1 LQGSRGDVSLRVP
14 RGAAL
19 ETIIGSL
26 SSTRFPNAPIAMTAA
41 SLPLTVPALIAHNAA
56 RYRDKEVIKDGEIR
70 LNWTQLN
77 QARRRVARALLAA
90 GIRKGDRVAMWAPNI
105 HEYVLATIGA
115 QSIGAIWVPLNTRFK
130 GMEAGDIL
138 RRSNTRLLFAIESF
152 LGADYVGMLEDEPLP
167 ELEKIVLL
175 RGARS
180 GLASW
185 EDFLRTGDTIS
196 DADLDRAEVSVT
208 PDDVMDLMFT
218 SGTTGKPKGALLTH
232 GQNIRVFTS
241 WGNMIG
247 LEESDSYLVVPPF
260 FHSFGYK
267 AGMLATL
274 IHGARMIPAPVFD
287 LDSLLPQIQEDRIT
301 VLPGPP
307 TLYLSLLVHP
317 RRKEFDLSSLRA
329 GVTGA
334 AVVPV
339 ELIKRMYSEL
349 GFREIYTGYGLT
361 ECCGTVSMCLKGDD
375 PETVA
380 NTSGHPIPDIEVR
393 VVDPEG
399 RELPRGQPGEI
410 IVRGFHVM
418 KGYFNDPEETAKA
431 IDKDG
436 FLHTGDVGFMD
447 ARDYITITDRIKDM
461 YIVGGFNCY
470 PAEIENMI
478 LAMPG
483 VAQVAVIGIP
493 DERQGEVGKA
503 FIIQKPGAALT
514 EAGVIAWCRE
524 HMANI
529 KVPRHVEFVDTHP
542 LNATGKVL
550 KTELREREKARRA

>member
-1 LQGSRGDVSLRVP
+1 MS
-14 RGAAL
+14 
-19 ETIIGSL
+19 
-26 SSTRFPNAPIAMTAA
+26 NA
-41 SLPLTVPALIAHNAA
+41 SLPLTVPALIEHNT
-56 RYRDKEVIKDGEIR
+56 RRWGEKEAVKDGGVR
-70 LNWTQLN
+70 LSWNALDRE
-77 QARRRVARALLAA
+77 RRRVAKALLAA
-90 GIRKGDRVAMWAPNI
+90 GIRKGDRVAVWAPNI

-130 GMEAGDIL
+130 GMEGGDVL
-138 RRSNTRLLFAIESF
+138 RRSNTRLLFAIDRF
-152 LGADYVGMLEDEPLP
+152 LGVDYVGMLEGEKLP
-167 ELEKIVLL
+167 ELEKIVAL
-175 RGARS
+175 RGARE
-180 GLASW
+180 GMAGW
-185 EDFLRTGDTIS
+185 QEFLRAGEAVS
-196 DADLDRAEVSVT
+196 DAELERASAAVT
-208 PDDVMDLMFT
+208 PGDVMDLMFT

-232 GQNIRVFTS
+232 EQNIRVFIN

-247 LEESDSYLVVPPF
+247 LEQNDSYLVVPPF

-267 AGMLATL
+267 AGMLASL

-287 LDSLLPQIQEDRIT
+287 LDALLPQIAEERIT

-317 RRKEFDLSSLRA
+317 RRKDYDLSSLRA
-329 GVTGA
+329 GITGA

-339 ELIKRMYSEL
+339 EMIKRMYSEL

-380 NTSGHPIPDIEVR
+380 NTSGRPILDIEVR

-399 RELPRGQPGEI
+399 RELPRGRPGEI

-418 KGYFNDPEETAKA
+418 KGYFNDPEETARA

-436 FLHTGDVGFMD
+436 FLHTGDVGVMD

-470 PAEIENMI
+470 PAEIEGM
-478 LAMPG
+478 LLTMPG
-483 VAQVAVIGIP
+483 VAQAAVIGVP

-503 FIIQKPGAALT
+503 FIIRKLGAALS
-514 EAGVIAWCRE
+514 EAGVIAWCRAN
-524 HMANI
+524 MANI
-529 KVPRHVEFVDTHP
+529 KVPRHVEFVDAYP

-550 KTELREREKARRA
+550 KTELRAAEFKRRAS

>member
-1 LQGSRGDVSLRVP
+1 MP
-14 RGAAL
+14 A
-19 ETIIGSL
+19 
-26 SSTRFPNAPIAMTAA
+26 ST
-41 SLPLTVPALIAHNAA
+41 SLPKTIPALIEHNAH
-56 RYRDKEVIKDGEIR
+56 RWGDKEAITDGEVR
-70 LNWTQLN
+70 LSWN
-77 QARRRVARALLAA
+77 AFDRERRRVAKALLAA
-90 GIRKGDRVAMWAPNI
+90 GIRKGDRVSIWAPNI

-130 GMEAGDIL
+130 GVEAGDIL
-138 RRSNTRLLFAIESF
+138 RRSNTRLLFAIDNF
-152 LGADYVGMLEDEPLP
+152 LGADYVGMLKGEALP
-167 ELEKIVLL
+167 ELEKIVML
-175 RGARS
+175 RGAREGLIAWS
-180 GLASW
+180 DFLASG
-185 EDFLRTGDTIS
+185 ESVS
-196 DADLDRAEVSVT
+196 DAELARAMAAVT

-232 GQNIRVFTS
+232 GQNIRVFIS

-247 LEESDSYLVVPPF
+247 LDDKDTVLAVPPF

-267 AGMLATL
+267 ALMLGSL
-274 IHGARMIPAPVFD
+274 IHGARLIPAPVFD
-287 LDSLLPQIQEDRIT
+287 LDAVLPQIAADRVT

-307 TLYLSLLVHP
+307 TLYLSLLAHP
-317 RRKEFDLSSLRA
+317 KRKEYDLSSLRC

-339 ELIKRMYSEL
+339 EMIRRMYSEL

-393 VVDPEG
+393 VIDPEG

-410 IVRGFHVM
+410 VVRGFHVM

-431 IDKDG
+431 IDEDG
-436 FLHTGDVGFMD
+436 WLHTGDVGIMD
-447 ARDYITITDRIKDM
+447 ARSYITITDRIKDM

-470 PAEIENMI
+470 PAEIEGMM

-483 VAQVAVIGIP
+483 IAQVAVIGVP

-503 FIIQKPGAALT
+503 FILPKPGVRLS
-514 EAGVIAWCRE
+514 EAEVIAWCRTN
-524 HMANI
+524 MANI
-529 KVPRHVEFVDTHP
+529 KVPRYVEFVDAFP

-550 KTELREREKARRA
+550 KTELRAQEKAQRAS